1 MKLVIVDGSI
11 GESGGH
17 HLGYAAKLSRAA
29 VERGLEVAVGINRRA
44 PESVDPAFPGAR
56 TLRCMT
62 HGFWDNTLLSGG
74 TLLRAT
80 SCGRPPWAVD
90 RRLTRTF
97 QDDLITVMRLSKV
110 SDGDLVLVPT
120 AGPCEIESLL
130 GLASKAELP
139 RVVYAPLIRRPTTMS
154 AGLAGCRGLIDS
166 LRYRGVLAQW
176 RASRWRRS
184 VVLLTD
190 SDWLSASME
199 AAHGVAVR
207 VVPVPSD
214 FTVGE
219 RDITRVGS
227 GLNVTFL
234 GDGRHERGLFMI
246 PEVMVRCEAGRPQ
259 SLSVR
264 FRIQVNDSP
273 TKWPFS
279 RAGAISQPRAPR
291 IEIIRG
297 PISDEAYRQEIIA
310 ADVLLLP
317 YDPSRYRARTSQVLV
332 DGLAAGVPAV
342 VPARTWMADHCAAV
356 SPYERWNPASVSAAV
371 VEVLSEYERYRASA
385 LRVAEQRRSSAT
397 SDTVL
402 SVILAAVHARSGNLQ

>member
-44 PESVDPAFPGAR
+44 PETVERAFPGAR

-62 HGFWDNTLLSGG
+62 HGFWDNSSISGG
-74 TLLRAT
+74 TVLHAA

-90 RRLTRTF
+90 SRLTRAF
-97 QDDLITVMRLSKV
+97 QDDLIIVMQLSDV
-110 SDGDLVLVPT
+110 SDGDLVLVPA

-130 GLASKAELP
+130 ELASKAELP

-166 LRYRGVLAQW
+166 LRYSGALAQW
-176 RASRWRRS
+176 RASRRRRS
-184 VVLLTD
+184 VVMLTD
-190 SDWLSASME
+190 SDRLSASMK

-214 FTVGE
+214 FTVRE
-219 RDITRVGS
+219 TNFTRAASV
-227 GLNVTFL
+227 LTVTFL

-246 PEVMVRCEAGRPQ
+246 PEVIVRCKTKLPRFP
-259 SLSVR
+259 SVR
-264 FRIQVNDSP
+264 FRIQVNNP
-273 TKWPFS
+273 TIEWPFS
-279 RAGAISQPRAPR
+279 QESAIPEFRGPKL
-291 IEIIRG
+291 EILRG
-297 PISDEAYRQEIIA
+297 PISDEMYRQEVLA

-317 YDPSRYRARTSQVLV
+317 YDPIRYRVRTSQVFV

-342 VPARTWMADHCAAV
+342 VPARTWMAERSGAV
-356 SPYERWNPASVSAAV
+356 SIFERWNSASVSDAIITV
-371 VEVLSEYERYRASA
+371 INDYERYRATA
-385 LRVAEQRRSSAT
+385 ACVAERFRVPT
-397 SDTVL
+397 NPDTVL
-402 SVILAAVHARSGNLQ
+402 SELLDATQHPSRGLS